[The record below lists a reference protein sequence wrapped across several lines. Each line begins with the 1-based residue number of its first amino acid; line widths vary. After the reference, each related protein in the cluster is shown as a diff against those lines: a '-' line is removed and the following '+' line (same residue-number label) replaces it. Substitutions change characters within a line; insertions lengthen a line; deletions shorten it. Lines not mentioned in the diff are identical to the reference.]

1 MPNTTTWHKQGDAT
15 WAIAVSEDVKDE
27 ACTSDGSVR
36 EPLGPQGTSA
46 TGNEHKRDLRRFQ
59 GEWFRSHPV
68 GMAVLILLLL
78 LLVLALGVALAVQA
92 GFGMAITGLGC
103 ANELR
108 VCCGGAAAATATA
121 TATRL
126 LSLTLSSVSTWLPR
140 ASSVIPAQIIGCIS
154 AARPKLPCNKGCR
167 KDLLHTGQCQ
177 LHLSAQHRAV
187 LPQLHH
193 VPCTSSQGHLS
204 ASSSPVP
211 ALGWVCKGEV
221 SAIHPATD
229 AAWSEWS
236 ALITQ
241 QDQMGNPHLP
251 GIFEFV
257 TNSLN
262 MTVLG
267 CLWKRKNS

>member
-1 MPNTTTWHKQGDAT
+1 MSREHNAVCSRQKDAGC
-15 WAIAVSEDVKDE
+15 ELE
-27 ACTSDGSVR
+27 NR
-36 EPLGPQGTSA
+36 SA
-46 TGNEHKRDLRRFQ
+46 TGNTHRRFQ

-68 GMAVLILLLL
+68 GLAVLILLLL

-193 VPCTSSQGHLS
+193 VPCTSSQGHLR

-229 AAWSEWS
+229 AAWN
-236 ALITQ
+236 ALIISSSVGKSKLPWAL
-241 QDQMGNPHLP
+241 GNHHELA
-251 GIFEFV
+251 
-257 TNSLN
+257 
-262 MTVLG
+262 
-267 CLWKRKNS
+267 